1 MAQSRILAHVN
12 RDQFVGRDGELRRIV
27 RHASLLSDPRLLLV
41 RAAPDAGAA
50 ELLRQ
55 AYDQLFA
62 RRGEPVPLYFAF
74 KRGEVNPAAAGR
86 RFFQNVLQQYVAYR
100 AVDPASCQAPLTFN
114 DLLERAAPGDY
125 ELVSSLIESFQ
136 REQDSPED
144 LITLSLGLPHRL
156 AAEGRTIFLLIDCLE
171 VSPFRDEVAFA
182 QKMIAAIARGG
193 GPFVVAGLRR
203 QMAELVNGFDEA
215 ETGGSATL
223 HLDRLS
229 DEAAT
234 RLVDA
239 LARRYQVETNEV
251 TRDLIVQQ
259 LNASAALIG
268 EFLKSAREKELG
280 LNSFL
285 ACQRLYVDD
294 VMGGGMKRYFDGV
307 LDLIAANTQNRRAL
321 LRLLYESAGSE
332 THKASL
338 WTWKKRVGLTA
349 PEFERIIDA
358 LHVWELLNSSGATV
372 EVNTHWQVWLDYL
385 RAEYRI
391 EAAKEPRAQ
400 IVAATLLAALKRA
413 PQTMARKYRREA
425 AVGLDQLVSRF
436 DCQRVPAALFH
447 YDRFSAAYRGE
458 DDETIETGLEA
469 DTDLLRL
476 PQIVQN
482 AACSAY
488 SGGISGDTEGCVV
501 AHGFEAAEYTDEN
514 EIVWLCTEIDAKL
527 EASRELTDDW
537 CKRLHAFA
545 KDCRFEKIQIW
556 LVAREGFSEDAS
568 ELLNQLGAYGSS
580 HLQLELLKSR
590 LEMVQAEVA
599 GKPTD
604 EFEMVIPMGAD
615 TEIIAAR
622 TVEQI
627 ARRVNFSPDAINQI
641 KTALVE
647 ACINAAEHSLSPD
660 RKIYQRFQVEDD
672 KLVIT
677 VASRGV
683 LPARS
688 ANNGDAYGQ
697 GNGNGRRGWGLKL
710 IKTLMDEVEFERVDD
725 GTQLKMTKYIK

>member
-1 MAQSRILAHVN
+1 MVQPRILGRVN
-12 RDQFVGRDGELRRIV
+12 RDQFVGREGELRQLV
-27 RHASLLSDPRLLLV
+27 RHASLLSDPRSLLV
-41 RAAPDAGAA
+41 RATPDAGAS

-55 AYDQLFA
+55 AFDQLFA
-62 RRGEPVPLYFAF
+62 RRGEPIPLYFAF
-74 KRGEVNPAAAGR
+74 KRGEINPAAIAR
-86 RFFQNVLQQYVAYR
+86 RWFQDLLQQYVAYR
-100 AVDPASCQAPLTFN
+100 AVDPALCRAPLTFN
-114 DLLERAAPGDY
+114 DLLERSAPGDY
-125 ELVSSLIESFQ
+125 ELVSNLVESFQ
-136 REQDSPED
+136 REQDSPENV
-144 LITLSLGLPHRL
+144 ITFCLGLPHRF
-156 AAEGRTIFLLIDCLE
+156 AAEGHTIFVLMNCLA

-182 QKMIAAIARGG
+182 QKMISAIARGG

-203 QMAELVNGFDEA
+203 QTADLVHGFDDG
-215 ETGGSATL
+215 ETGASSTL

-229 DEAAT
+229 DDGGARVVET
-234 RLVDA
+234 
-239 LARRYQVETNEV
+239 LARHYQVTTNET

-259 LNASAALIG
+259 LNRSPVLIDG
-268 EFLKSAREKELG
+268 FLKSAREKELS

-285 ACQRLYVDD
+285 ACQRLYVDELI
-294 VMGGGMKRYFDGV
+294 GGGVKRYFDRV
-307 LDLIAANTQNRRAL
+307 LDLIAPTTQSRRAL
-321 LRLLYESAGSE
+321 LRLLYESAGAE

-358 LHVWELLNSSGATV
+358 LHVWELVNSSGATV
-372 EVNTHWQVWLDYL
+372 EVNTQSQVWLDYL

-391 EAAKEPRAQ
+391 GAGKEPRAQ
-400 IVAATLLAALKRA
+400 IVAATLLGALKRA
-413 PQTMARKYRREA
+413 PQTMARKYHRAA
-425 AVGLDQLVSRF
+425 AVGLDQLVAGF
-436 DCQRVPAALFH
+436 DCQQVPTILFH
-447 YDRFSAAYRGE
+447 YDQFAALYRGE
-458 DDETIETGLEA
+458 DHEVIENQLTAEK
-469 DTDLLRL
+469 DLMQL

-488 SGGISGDTEGCVV
+488 SGASAGETDGCLV
-501 AHGFEAAEYTDEN
+501 AHGFTAAQYTDEN
-514 EIVWLCTEIDAKL
+514 EIVWLCAQIDSKL
-527 EASRELTDDW
+527 EASRELTDEW
-537 CKRLHAFA
+537 CKRLQAFA
-545 KDCRFEKIQIW
+545 KDCRFEKVQIW
-556 LVAREGFSEDAS
+556 LVAREGFSESAS

-580 HLQLELLKSR
+580 HLQVELLKKR
-590 LEMVQAEVA
+590 LEIGPAAAERS
-599 GKPTD
+599 TD

-627 ARRVNFSPDAINQI
+627 ARRVNFRPDAINQI

-683 LPARS
+683 LPPQTGH
-688 ANNGDAYGQ
+688 NGRASEH

-710 IKTLMDEVEFERVDD
+710 IRTLMDEVEFERVDD